1 MDKSTIL
8 KAVGFDK
15 SWYKIVSEK
24 LPEKGQKVRQAERI
38 EIYKEKLNN

>member
-15 SWYKIVSEK
+15 SWYEIVSEK
-24 LPEKGQKVRQAERI
+24 LPPKRSKSSADGKDRNLQRKT
-38 EIYKEKLNN
+38 

>member
-15 SWYKIVSEK
+15 SWYEIVSVK
-24 LPEKGQKVRQAERI
+24 NWPPKDQKSSADGKDRNLQR
-38 EIYKEKLNN
+38 KT